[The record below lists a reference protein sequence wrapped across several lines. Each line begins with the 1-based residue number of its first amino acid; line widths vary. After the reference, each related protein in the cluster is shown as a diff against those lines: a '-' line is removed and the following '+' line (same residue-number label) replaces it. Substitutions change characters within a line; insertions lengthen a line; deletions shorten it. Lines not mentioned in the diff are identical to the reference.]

1 MSMLT
6 PSGMGG
12 KYRITGNQYPRM
24 GRPRRRGRTALA
36 IVASVVVLGLIGW
49 GTLQLIDV
57 FSGGKDK
64 GPAQAHAAPAS
75 CKPTPSTAPKPA
87 GKPAPL
93 PPPAAISLNVFN
105 ATAKGGLAKTTAD
118 ELAKRGFRV
127 VKFSNAPVE
136 YDKKVTVAA
145 LVVAGPAGVR
155 AAQVVGTQVA
165 GSTVK
170 IDPKR
175 TGPGVDLL
183 IGTAYTK
190 LADPKDAAK
199 ALTVVATPT
208 QPAASPGC

>member
-57 FSGGKDK
+57 FTGGKDK

-75 CKPTPSTAPKPA
+75 CKPTAAAAPTAT

-93 PPPAAISLNVFN
+93 PPPASIGVTVFN

-127 VKFSNAPVE
+127 IKFSNAPIE
-136 YDKKVTVAA
+136 YDKKVTVPA
-145 LVVAGPAGVR
+145 LIVAGPAGAQ
-155 AAQVVGTQVA
+155 AAKVVGTQVA

-175 TGPGVDLL
+175 AGPGVDLL
-183 IGTAYTK
+183 IGTPYTK

-199 ALTVVATPT
+199 ALAVAANPTPA
-208 QPAASPGC
+208 PSPSC

>member
-12 KYRITGNQYPRM
+12 KYRITGNQYPRL
-24 GRPRRRGRTALA
+24 GRPRRRGRIVLA
-36 IVASVVVLGLIGW
+36 VVSAVVVVGLIGW

-57 FSGGKDK
+57 FTGGKGK
-64 GPAQAHAAPAS
+64 GPAQAHAAPVS
-75 CKPTPSTAPKPA
+75 CKPTATAKPKPT

-93 PPPAAISLNVFN
+93 PSPPTIGLTVYN
-105 ATAKGGLAKTTAD
+105 ATPKGGLARVTAD
-118 ELAKRGFRV
+118 EMAKRGFHV
-127 VKFSNAPVE
+127 IKFSNAPFE
-136 YDKKVTVAA
+136 YEKKVAVPA
-145 LVVAGPAGVR
+145 LVVAGPAGEQ
-155 AAQVVGTQVA
+155 AARVVSTQVA

-175 TGPGVDLL
+175 AGPAVDLV

-199 ALTVVATPT
+199 ALTAV
-208 QPAASPGC
+208 ASPTPAPSPSC